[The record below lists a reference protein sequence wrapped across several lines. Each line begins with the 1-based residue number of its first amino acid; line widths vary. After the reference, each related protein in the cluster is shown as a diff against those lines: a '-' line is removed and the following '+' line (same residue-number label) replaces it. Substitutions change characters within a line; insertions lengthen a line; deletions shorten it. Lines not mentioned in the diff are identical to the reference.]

1 MYSYLIGQ
9 VKDFFDNNEIC
20 LLTKSGIGFSILL
33 RKDLYEHF
41 KNNPDLGDV
50 ELYIETK
57 VRENDITLYGFS
69 TKEEKWWFSKL
80 TGVQGVGGKVALS
93 LINIGTEEINN
104 AIYNKEISVL
114 TIADGVGKRG
124 AERIISEMKKFCK
137 EPDTNLSLLLE
148 KQKLKETV
156 EKGLK
161 NLGYNKSEFTYLL
174 ENKIQTDDTLPSS
187 SQLIQEILSELG
199 NN

>member
-1 MYSYLIGQ
+1 
-9 VKDFFDNNEIC
+9 
-20 LLTKSGIGFSILL
+20 
-33 RKDLYEHF
+33 
-41 KNNPDLGDV
+41 
-50 ELYIETK
+50 
-57 VRENDITLYGFS
+57 
-69 TKEEKWWFSKL
+69 
-80 TGVQGVGGKVALS
+80 
-93 LINIGTEEINN
+93 
-104 AIYNKEISVL
+104 
-114 TIADGVGKRG
+114 
-124 AERIISEMKKFCK
+124 MKKFCK